1 METEREQELY
11 DTVWNLTCYTLTGT
25 GARPIVLVMW
35 LPIAL
40 KKKQLN
46 YETHKD
52 ISVQFRISPQIAISN
67 KINVTSENM

>member
-1 METEREQELY
+1 METEGEQELY
-11 DTVWNLTCYTLTGT
+11 DTVWNLTYYTLTGT

-46 YETHKD
+46 YETHKE
-52 ISVQFRISPQIAISN
+52 ISV
-67 KINVTSENM
+67 

>member
-1 METEREQELY
+1 METEGEQELY
-11 DTVWNLTCYTLTGT
+11 DTVWNLTYYTLTGT

-40 KKKQLN
+40 NKKQLN

-67 KINVTSENM
+67 KINVTSEYI